1 MRFTPGDR
9 LSHYEITAFLDAGGM
24 GDVYRARD
32 PRLARDVAI
41 KVLGGHRTLEPEA
54 KARFHREARAV
65 ARLSHPN
72 ILAVHDVGDDA
83 STEAT
88 PFVVTE
94 LLVGENL
101 RAHLDRSRMSKRTV
115 LDFGCQIAE
124 GLAAAHGQGV
134 VHRDLKPENIFV
146 TRDGRVKILDFGLA
160 ALQPA
165 GADADDVRADRDA
178 ATRPG
183 QILGTAGYM
192 APEQAA
198 SEPTDARS
206 DVFSLGCVLY
216 EMATGMPAFAR
227 RSFGE
232 TLVAVLRED
241 PPSLPPDVPADLAE
255 VILRCLAKTP
265 GQRFQSAQDVAIFLD
280 VLGRRSTGALTPTPT
295 PSSTSLATPPRP
307 RTAKPWLIGLLAA
320 VLCAAAFAAGWLLRK
335 PSPTVGPPILS
346 PITYTGRDTEPAASH
361 DGKRIAFVSDRDGT
375 RRIWLKHVQGGEESP
390 LTEGPDRAPRF
401 APDDASILFVRTE
414 GDSSSLFRVPSLGGA
429 PRRLVRDVIAADP
442 SPSGE
447 QLALVRWQDND
458 SDQLDTV
465 LLVADAD
472 GGIETE
478 VTRIVDRRI
487 FQPRWS
493 PDARRIA
500 LVDIESAIPSMVIVD
515 VANGTARDLKAPVR
529 PGFLSAPAW
538 TQDAEHLLYAV
549 TESLIPRHG
558 GIARVIRHPIEEQG
572 EITTLFWHP
581 SVVEFVERVDAE
593 TLLLAAR
600 TPSMNLAEARETHEL
615 GHWLTRGSSSDR
627 QPVYSPEGNEILFS
641 SNRSG
646 NLDLWS
652 LTPATGATRRLT
664 GDDGED
670 WDPAFLPDGR
680 IIWSSNRSGAFE
692 IWLAERDGSAPRQV
706 TFDQSQAENPT
717 TTPDGAWIIYNSR
730 NAEMPG
736 LWRIRP
742 DGRDASLLI
751 PGILRLPEVS
761 PDGEHILALTDIRPD
776 SLSICVWTLDGTQL
790 EPKITLPARAGRA
803 RWLPDGRGILH
814 TAPTADG
821 SIGIVRRSFPFDTD
835 ERPEPIRILPG
846 ASIDSFAVA
855 PDGRLVYASE
865 QVLQSLVIARGAQP

>member
-41 KVLGGHRTLEPEA
+41 KVLGGHRKLEPEA
-54 KARFHREARAV
+54 KARFHREARAA

-83 STEAT
+83 STDTT

-101 RAHLDRSRMSKRTV
+101 RGHLDRSRLSKRTV

-124 GLAAAHGQGV
+124 GLAAAHGQRV
-134 VHRDLKPENIFV
+134 IHRDLKPENIFI
-146 TRDGRVKILDFGLA
+146 TEKGRVKILDFGLA

-165 GADADDVRADRDA
+165 AAEAEDVRPDRAA

-255 VILRCLAKTP
+255 VILRCLAKNP
-265 GQRFQSAQDVAIFLD
+265 EQRFQSAQDVAIFLD
-280 VLGRRSTGALTPTPT
+280 VLGRRSTGAMTPAPTPT
-295 PSSTSLATPPRP
+295 SMVAPPRAKPVRPWLAT
-307 RTAKPWLIGLLAA
+307 LLAVA
-320 VLCAAAFAAGWLLRK
+320 ICATAFASGWLLRK
-335 PSPTVGPPILS
+335 PSPNTGPPILS

-361 DGKRIAFVSDRDGT
+361 DGKRVAFVSDRDGT

-390 LTEGPDRAPRF
+390 LTAGPDRAPRF
-401 APDDASILFVRTE
+401 APDDASILFLRTE
-414 GDSSSLFRVPSLGGA
+414 DDSSSLFRVPSLGGS

-442 SPSGE
+442 SPNGE
-447 QLALVRWQDND
+447 QLALVRWRDND

-472 GGIETE
+472 GGTETE
-478 VTRIVDRRI
+478 ISRIEDRRI

-493 PDARRIA
+493 PDASRIA
-500 LVDIESAIPSMVIVD
+500 LVDIESAIPSIVIVD
-515 VANGTARDLKAPVR
+515 VATGAVRDLKTPVR

-558 GIARVIRHPIEEQG
+558 GIARVVRHPADEQG
-572 EITTLFWHP
+572 EIATLFWHP
-581 SVVEFVERVDAE
+581 SVVEFVELVDAE

-627 QPVYSPEGNEILFS
+627 QPVYSPDGDEILFS

-680 IIWSSNRSGAFE
+680 IVWSSNRSGAFE
-692 IWLAERDGSAPRQV
+692 IWVAERDGSAPRQV
-706 TFDQSQAENPT
+706 TFDRSQAENPT
-717 TTPDGAWIIYNSR
+717 TTPDGTWIIYNSR

-742 DGRDASLLI
+742 DGRDGSLLI

-776 SLSICVWTLDGTQL
+776 SLSVGVWTLEGTRL
-790 EPKITLPARAGRA
+790 EPKIILPARAGRA
-803 RWLPDGRGILH
+803 RWLPDGSGILH
-814 TAPTADG
+814 TAPTEDG
-821 SIGIVRRSFPFDTD
+821 SIGIVQRSFPFAAD
-835 ERPEPIRILPG
+835 ELPEPIQILPG

-865 QVLQSLVIARGAQP
+865 QVLQSLFIARSIQP